1 MTIEQ
6 LEKLLDAGFSKDEIV
21 SMVKDE
27 PAAPAAPEVQA
38 SEEPTQEQTEPEHV
52 EKPIV
57 AESKPEDGDLSK
69 RLDGIEKSIAEMI
82 KTFQTTNLRNDSFGS
97 MPDSLENQT
106 DKIMAAIIR
115 PEAERSES
123 R

>member
-6 LEKLLDAGFSKDEIV
+6 LEKLFDAGFSKEEIV
-21 SMVKDE
+21 SMVKEE
-27 PAAPAAPEVQA
+27 PAAPAAPEVQP
-38 SEEPTQEQTEPEHV
+38 SEEPTQEQTESEHV

-57 AESKPEDGDLSK
+57 AESKPEDGELSK
-69 RLDGIEKSIAEMI
+69 RLDGIEQSIAEMI

-97 MPDSLENQT
+97 MPDSIEEQT

>member
-6 LEKLLDAGFSKDEIV
+6 LEKLLDAGFSKDEII
-21 SMVKDE
+21 SIVKDV

-69 RLDGIEKSIAEMI
+69 RLDGIEHSIAEMI

-97 MPDSLENQT
+97 MPDSIEDQT

-115 PEAERSES
+115 PESGKEVK
-123 R
+123 

>member
-6 LEKLLDAGFSKDEIV
+6 LEKLLDAGFSKEEIV
-21 SMVKDE
+21 SMVKEE
-27 PAAPAAPEVQA
+27 PAAPAAPEVQP
-38 SEEPTQEQTEPEHV
+38 SEEPTQEQTESEHV

-57 AESKPEDGDLSK
+57 AESKPEDGELSK
-69 RLDGIEKSIAEMI
+69 RLDGIEQSIAEMI

-97 MPDSLENQT
+97 MPDSIEEQT

-115 PEAERSES
+115 PEAERSE
-123 R
+123 

>member
-6 LEKLLDAGFSKDEIV
+6 LEKLVDAGFSKDEIF
-21 SMVKDE
+21 SIVKDE

-57 AESKPEDGDLSK
+57 AESKPEDSELSK

-82 KTFQTTNLRNDSFGS
+82 KTFQTNNLRNDSIGS
-97 MPDSLENQT
+97 MPDSIEDQT

-115 PEAERSES
+115 PESGKEVK
-123 R
+123 

>member
-6 LEKLLDAGFSKDEIV
+6 LEKLLDAGFSKDEII
-21 SMVKDE
+21 SIVKDE
-27 PAAPAAPEVQA
+27 PAAPAAPEVLA

-57 AESKPEDGDLSK
+57 AESKPEDGELSK
-69 RLDGIEKSIAEMI
+69 RLDGIEQSIAEMI

-97 MPDSLENQT
+97 MPDSIEDQT
-106 DKIMAAIIR
+106 DKIMACIIR

>member
-6 LEKLLDAGFSKDEIV
+6 LEKLLDAGFSKDEII

-38 SEEPTQEQTEPEHV
+38 SEEQTQEQTEPEHV
-52 EKPIV
+52 EKSIV
-57 AESKPEDGDLSK
+57 AESKPEDGELSK

-97 MPDSLENQT
+97 MPDSIEDQT

-115 PEAERSES
+115 PESGKEVK
-123 R
+123 

>member
-6 LEKLLDAGFSKDEIV
+6 LEKLLDAGFSKDEII

-57 AESKPEDGDLSK
+57 AESKTEDGELSK
-69 RLDGIEKSIAEMI
+69 RLDGIEQSIAEMI

-97 MPDSLENQT
+97 MPDSIEDQT
-106 DKIMAAIIR
+106 DKIMACIIR
-115 PEAERSES
+115 PEAERSEK

>member
-6 LEKLLDAGFSKDEIV
+6 LEKLLDAGFSKDEII
-21 SMVKDE
+21 SMVKE

-57 AESKPEDGDLSK
+57 AESKPEDGELSK
-69 RLDGIEKSIAEMI
+69 RLDGIERSISEMI
-82 KTFQTTNLRNDSFGS
+82 KTFQTTNLRNDSFGN
-97 MPDSLENQT
+97 MPDSIEDQT
-106 DKIMAAIIR
+106 DKIMACIIR

>member
-6 LEKLLDAGFSKDEIV
+6 LEKLLDAGFSKDEII

-27 PAAPAAPEVQA
+27 PVAPAAPEVHA
-38 SEEPTQEQTEPEHV
+38 SEEPTQEQKEPEHV
-52 EKPIV
+52 ENPIV
-57 AESKPEDGDLSK
+57 AESKPDDGELSK
-69 RLDGIEKSIAEMI
+69 RLDGIEQSIAEMI

-97 MPDSLENQT
+97 MPDSLEDQT

-115 PEAERSES
+115 PETERK
-123 R
+123 

>member
-6 LEKLLDAGFSKDEIV
+6 LEKLLDAGFSKDEII

-57 AESKPEDGDLSK
+57 AESKPEDGELSK

-82 KTFQTTNLRNDSFGS
+82 KTFQTTNLRNDSFGN
-97 MPDSLENQT
+97 MPDSIEDQT

-115 PEAERSES
+115 PDSGKEVK
-123 R
+123 

>member
-6 LEKLLDAGFSKDEIV
+6 LEKLLDAGFSKDEII

-27 PAAPAAPEVQA
+27 PAAPAAPEPQA

-52 EKPIV
+52 EKPTV
-57 AESKPEDGDLSK
+57 AESKPEDGELSK
-69 RLDGIEKSIAEMI
+69 RLDGIEQSIAEMI
-82 KTFQTTNLRNDSFGS
+82 KTFQKTNLRNDSFGN
-97 MPDSLENQT
+97 MPDSIEDQT
-106 DKIMAAIIR
+106 DKIMACIIR

>member
-6 LEKLLDAGFSKDEIV
+6 LEKLLDAGFSKDEII

-52 EKPIV
+52 EKTTV
-57 AESKPEDGDLSK
+57 AESKPEDGELSK
-69 RLDGIEKSIAEMI
+69 RLDGIEQSIAEMI
-82 KTFQTTNLRNDSFGS
+82 KTFQTNNLRNDSFGN
-97 MPDSLENQT
+97 MPDSIEDQT

-115 PEAERSES
+115 PESERSES